1 MLMLVTGRALEK
13 PDVPVGRGK
22 RFYLFNRFS
31 PAIIIPVTFQELANY
46 TGRHSMALTFEPF
59 SDVMEYL
66 NVNSRII
73 QRWYFT
79 MREKGT
85 HQIEKIVDLAS
96 GVGVMVQ
103 LFFENLPADWKKPIV
118 TCVDRSVEALQLA
131 QQRLSPLFSQNL
143 EYICTAV
150 ENMTLCGQST
160 DVVTYGNGIHYLDT
174 EKQQQVVERV
184 HSSLKPGGWFFFNTA
199 FYQESRPE
207 WTLPFYQKKVKL
219 AVKILRDRAV
229 NREKQERRPTSADF
243 LPRHYYEE
251 LVTAN
256 GFELEDVVEVEA
268 RLGQKAWE
276 MISGYGEYAAGALHG
291 FPLEQAAAALQE
303 AIAPAL
309 AEHGRRDENGKLYIT
324 RNWLALAAR
333 AR

>member
-1 MLMLVTGRALEK
+1 
-13 PDVPVGRGK
+13 
-22 RFYLFNRFS
+22 
-31 PAIIIPVTFQELANY
+31 
-46 TGRHSMALTFEPF
+46 MALTYEPF
-59 SDVMEYL
+59 SDVVEYL

-73 QRWYFT
+73 QRWFVT
-79 MREKGT
+79 MKEKGT
-85 HQIEKIVDLAS
+85 QRIEKIVDLAS

-103 LFFENLPADWKKPIV
+103 LFFETFPEDWKKPIV
-118 TCVDRSVEALQLA
+118 TCIDRSVEALQLA
-131 QQRLSPLFSQNL
+131 QQRLTPMFSQNL
-143 EYICTAV
+143 EYVCTAV
-150 ENMTLCGQST
+150 EHMKLKVRSA
-160 DVVTYGNGIHYLDT
+160 DVVTFGNGIHYLDT

-207 WTLPFYQKKVKL
+207 WTLPFYQKKIRL
-219 AVKILRDRAV
+219 AVQVLRERGV

-243 LPRHYYEE
+243 LPRHHYEE
-251 LVTAN
+251 LVTLN

-268 RLGQKAWE
+268 RFGQKAWE
-276 MISGYGEYAAGALHG
+276 MISGYSEYAAGALHG

-303 AIAPAL
+303 VIAPAL
-309 AEHGRRDENGKLYIT
+309 AEHGRRDENGELYIT